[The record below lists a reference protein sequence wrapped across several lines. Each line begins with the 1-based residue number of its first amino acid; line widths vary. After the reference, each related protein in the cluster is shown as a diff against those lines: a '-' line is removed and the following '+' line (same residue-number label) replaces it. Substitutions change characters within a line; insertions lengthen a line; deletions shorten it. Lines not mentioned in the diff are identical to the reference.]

1 MLFQVWSEDGF
12 ITNRNMLVNVC
23 MFILIMSVSRCV
35 NCNPQ
40 NGWYIRHYELAQ
52 NTIKSFTSS
61 VRTSVLG
68 TSTELLSLWRPLLL
82 VLSTHPRHDLSYFYE
97 AMSSSFMCFNR
108 MRLFKRRCSDP
119 SPQLVSLSPI
129 CQDVINDI
137 ILDDTSVR
145 TRHDPRPPPVPAS
158 SRRTSACE
166 ESPKTNMKGEEHCQ
180 CCSHAT
186 GRQRDRAACTK

>member
-1 MLFQVWSEDGF
+1 M
-12 ITNRNMLVNVC
+12 
-23 MFILIMSVSRCV
+23 
-35 NCNPQ
+35 
-40 NGWYIRHYELAQ
+40 
-52 NTIKSFTSS
+52 
-61 VRTSVLG
+61 
-68 TSTELLSLWRPLLL
+68 LL

-97 AMSSSFMCFNR
+97 AMSSSFVCFNR

-145 TRHDPRPPPVPAS
+145 TRHDPRPPPVPGS

-166 ESPKTNMKGEEHCQ
+166 ESPKTNMKGEGHCQ

-186 GRQRDRAACTK
+186 GRQRVRAACVNKGRSPRVPDCLRSFDNASCPTIIICVIVCMYVRMYVCVYVCR